1 MPKLYYEKDADHSLI
16 ANRKVAVVGYGSQGH
31 AHAQNLR
38 DSGVDVRVGLRE
50 GSASRGK
57 AQAEGLPVMSVAEAA
72 QEADLVMLL
81 VADTDAPA
89 VYEAEIA
96 PYQNDG
102 DALFFAHGFN
112 VRYGT
117 ISAPAGI
124 DVAMVA
130 PKGPGHLLRR
140 TYTEGGG
147 IPSLIAVAQDAT
159 GKAMDLALAY
169 ADAIGA
175 TRAGVLETTF
185 TEETET
191 DLFGEQV
198 VLCGGLSAL
207 VIAGFETLVQAG
219 YQPESAYFECLHEL
233 KLIVDLM
240 YEQGIAG
247 MRFSISDTAEYGD
260 LTRGPRVINAAVREE
275 MSKILTE
282 IQDGT
287 FAKQWIEE
295 NKTGR

>member
-16 ANRKVAVVGYGSQGH
+16 AGRKVAVIGYGSQGH

-50 GSASRGK
+50 GSASREK
-57 AQAEGLPVMSVAEAA
+57 AQAEGLSVLSVAEACK
-72 QEADLVMLL
+72 EADLIMML

-89 VYEAEIA
+89 VYEEHVA
-96 PYQNDG
+96 PNMKSG

-112 VRYGT
+112 IRYRDDQPTSGHRRGHGRPQG
-117 ISAPAGI
+117 S
-124 DVAMVA
+124 
-130 PKGPGHLLRR
+130 GHLLRR

-147 IPSLIAVAQDAT
+147 IPSLIAVAQDAS

-198 VLCGGLSAL
+198 VLCGGSPPLSSRGLRPWSVRATSL
-207 VIAGFETLVQAG
+207 SRPTS
-219 YQPESAYFECLHEL
+219 SACT
-233 KLIVDLM
+233 
-240 YEQGIAG
+240 
-247 MRFSISDTAEYGD
+247 S
-260 LTRGPRVINAAVREE
+260 
-275 MSKILTE
+275 
-282 IQDGT
+282 
-287 FAKQWIEE
+287 
-295 NKTGR
+295 